1 VICSRYEGNPKTL
14 LEAMA
19 CGCAVI
25 GTNVPGIREVIQHE
39 KSGLLVEE
47 SVESLRSTILRLMG
61 NEGLRIRLGE
71 EARRQ
76 IIEENSLEAAIQQEL
91 KVYQELCPS

>member
-1 VICSRYEGNPKTL
+1 MS
-14 LEAMA
+14 

-47 SVESLRSTILRLMG
+47 SVESLRGAILRLMDD
-61 NEGLRIRLGE
+61 EGLRIRLGK

-76 IIEENSLEAAIQQEL
+76 IMAENSLEAAIQQEL
-91 KVYQELCPS
+91 KVYQELCVC